1 MEIALS
7 KFCGAEDVIAPLGP
21 FGEDERKSRKFL
33 GPQNY
38 INKISR
44 ICFNYD

>member
-7 KFCGAEDVIAPLGP
+7 KFCGAEDVITPIGQ
-21 FGEDERKSRKFL
+21 FEEERKSRKFL

-38 INKISR
+38 INKKTG
-44 ICFNYD
+44 